1 VVGRLAVV
9 PGRPTGTPGCI
20 GAQLDQDQPCYAH
33 ADDDARAAALGW
45 LGEARPLGLY
55 FLLGVE
61 VTDELLG
68 QVLAAAPSRNGR
80 RVLRFADL
88 RGARLRGTAGFDG
101 VSFEGG
107 AWFDW
112 ATFQG

>member
-45 LGEARPLGLY
+45 LGEGRPLGLY

>member
-1 VVGRLAVV
+1 
-9 PGRPTGTPGCI
+9 
-20 GAQLDQDQPCYAH
+20 
-33 ADDDARAAALGW
+33 
-45 LGEARPLGLY
+45 LGLY

-88 RGARLRGTAGFDG
+88 RGARLRGSAGFDG

-112 ATFQG
+112 ATFQGDAGVTSLEGTAEGLRATLLPGRTVR